1 MRSCVSRGSLH
12 SHLQEIGHLLY
23 WPGFVST
30 HQLWAL
36 WPLGAGFCA
45 SRIPSIQAP
54 SPGWSVAWRKPRTST
69 VPASASPAS
78 APRKRRVCLTFP
90 CPSSSAL
97 HCVKGCLVR
106 EAGAAREL
114 PGALNCLACISQPLW
129 GQLFL
134 SPLWGLF
141 ADPLPTTLSPSP
153 LPVPV
158 QNCF

>member
-1 MRSCVSRGSLH
+1 MV
-12 SHLQEIGHLLY
+12 
-23 WPGFVST
+23 PA
-30 HQLWAL
+30 WAL
-36 WPLGAGFCA
+36 P
-45 SRIPSIQAP
+45 AP
-54 SPGWSVAWRKPRTST
+54 VPGRDR
-69 VPASASPAS
+69 ASPFP
-78 APRKRRVCLTFP
+78 APQPCL
-90 CPSSSAL
+90 CIEGRLA
-97 HCVKGCLVR
+97 R

-141 ADPLPTTLSPSP
+141 ADPLPSTLLSPSP